1 MKKIYVCYNSTQ
13 YTLEEVVQSILD
25 EKYDK
30 SYKFHIGND
39 LEFVNT
45 ADEFWTFGDCAEMEN
60 YKKAKE
66 LGLDIWVMA

>member
-1 MKKIYVCYNSTQ
+1 MKKIYVCYNRTQ
-13 YTLEEVVQSILD
+13 YTREEVVKSILD
-25 EKYDK
+25 EKYDN

-39 LEFVNT
+39 LEFVNIV
-45 ADEFWTFGDCAEMEN
+45 DEFWTFGDCAEMEN